1 MIMTTNKKFK
11 ELNDTFD
18 IEVEAKV
25 FSSEIEIRKDDAPSK
40 TDIRKDYEYSRGT
53 LTNLIDKGQ
62 EAIDNILE
70 LAQETDSP
78 RAYEVVGQLI
88 KTVTDSAEKLMDVQ
102 KKLKELEQEK
112 QAQSVTNN
120 ALFVGT
126 TNEVLTLLKNE
137 LKLKP
142 NKTTD
147 NGHDKVTK

>member
-1 MIMTTNKKFK
+1 MENTKKFK
-11 ELNDTFD
+11 NLNNAFD
-18 IEVEAKV
+18 IEVESQTVGTPIIEVKE
-25 FSSEIEIRKDDAPSK
+25 EIDHN
-40 TDIRKDYEYSRGT
+40 TDIRKDYEYSRAT
-53 LTNLIDKGQ
+53 LTSLVNKGQ

-102 KKLKELEQEK
+102 KKLKDLEQEK
-112 QAQSVTNN
+112 QTTNVTNN

-126 TNEVLTLLKNE
+126 TTEVLNMLKSE

-142 NKTTD
+142 NKSINKKED
-147 NGHDKVTK
+147 

>member
-1 MIMTTNKKFK
+1 MENTKKFK
-11 ELNDTFD
+11 DLNNAFD
-18 IEVEAKV
+18 IEVESQSVGTPVVEVK
-25 FSSEIEIRKDDAPSK
+25 EETNNN
-40 TDIRKDYEYSRGT
+40 TDIRKDYEYSRKT
-53 LTNLIDKGQ
+53 LTSLVDKGQ

-102 KKLKELEQEK
+102 KKLKDLEQEK
-112 QAQSVTNN
+112 QTTNVTNN

-126 TNEVLTLLKNE
+126 TTEVLNMLKSE

-142 NKTTD
+142 NKSI
-147 NGHDKVTK
+147 NKKEG

>member
-1 MIMTTNKKFK
+1 MENSKKFK
-11 ELNDTFD
+11 NLNNTFD
-18 IEVEAKV
+18 IEVESQSV
-25 FSSEIEIRKDDAPSK
+25 GTPVVEVEEETNNN
-40 TDIRKDYEYSRGT
+40 TDIRKDYEYSRAT
-53 LTNLIDKGQ
+53 LTSLVNKGQ

-102 KKLKELEQEK
+102 KKLKDLEQEK
-112 QAQSVTNN
+112 QTTNVTNN

-126 TNEVLTLLKNE
+126 TTEVLNMLKSE

-142 NKTTD
+142 SKSINKKE
-147 NGHDKVTK
+147 G

>member
-1 MIMTTNKKFK
+1 MTKKFDS
-11 ELNDTFD
+11 LNNTFD
-18 IEVEAKV
+18 IEVSTEVVLA
-25 FSSEIEIRKDDAPSK
+25 EIEKEETPTQITTKQ
-40 TDIRKDYEYSRGT
+40 TDIYQDYQYSRGT
-53 LTNLIDKGQ
+53 LNSLISKGQ

-102 KKLKELEQEK
+102 KKLKDLEEEK
-112 QAQSVTNN
+112 STTNVTNN

-126 TNEVLTLLKNE
+126 TSEVLNMIKAE

-142 NKTTD
+142 NKTINKIED
-147 NGHDKVTK
+147 

>member
-1 MIMTTNKKFK
+1 MENSKKFK
-11 ELNDTFD
+11 NLNNTFD
-18 IEVEAKV
+18 IEVESQSV
-25 FSSEIEIRKDDAPSK
+25 GTPVVEVEEETNNN
-40 TDIRKDYEYSRGT
+40 TDIRKDYEYSRAT
-53 LTNLIDKGQ
+53 LTSLVNKGQ

-102 KKLKELEQEK
+102 KKLKDLEQEK
-112 QAQSVTNN
+112 QTTNVTNN

-126 TNEVLTLLKNE
+126 TTEVLNMLKSE

-142 NKTTD
+142 NKS
-147 NGHDKVTK
+147 N

>member
-1 MIMTTNKKFK
+1 MTKKFK

-18 IEVEAKV
+18 IEVQSEV
-25 FSSEIEIRKDDAPSK
+25 ISSAIESK
-40 TDIRKDYEYSRGT
+40 KEERVEKSDIKKDYEYSRAT
-53 LTNLIDKGQ
+53 LTSLVDKGQ
-62 EAIDNILE
+62 EAISDILE
-70 LAQETDSP
+70 LARETDSP

-102 KKLKELEQEK
+102 KKLKDLEQEK
-112 QAQSVTNN
+112 TTSTVTNN

-142 NKTTD
+142 NKTI
-147 NGHDKVTK
+147 NSKNKEE

>member
-126 TNEVLTLLKNE
+126 TSEVLNMIQSE
-137 LKLKP
+137 LKKSAP
-142 NKTTD
+142 KKIKDTD
-147 NGHDKVTK
+147 SK

>member
-1 MIMTTNKKFK
+1 MENTKKFK
-11 ELNDTFD
+11 DLNNAFD
-18 IEVEAKV
+18 IEVESQSVGTPVVEVK
-25 FSSEIEIRKDDAPSK
+25 EETNNN
-40 TDIRKDYEYSRGT
+40 TDIRKDYEYSRAT
-53 LTNLIDKGQ
+53 LTSLVNKGQ

-102 KKLKELEQEK
+102 KKLKDLEQEK
-112 QAQSVTNN
+112 QTTNVTNN

-126 TNEVLTLLKNE
+126 TTEVLNMLKSE

-142 NKTTD
+142 NKSI
-147 NGHDKVTK
+147 NKKEG

>member
-1 MIMTTNKKFK
+1 MAMTKKFDT
-11 ELNDTFD
+11 LNNTFD
-18 IEVEAKV
+18 IEV
-25 FSSEIEIRKDDAPSK
+25 SSEVVLAEIEEKESTEITKKKS
-40 TDIRKDYEYSRGT
+40 DIHSDYEFSRGT
-53 LTNLIDKGQ
+53 LTSLITKGQ

-102 KKLKELEQEK
+102 KKLKDLEQEK
-112 QAQSVTNN
+112 NPTSVTNN

-126 TNEVLTLLKNE
+126 TSEVLNMIKQE

-142 NKTTD
+142 NKSLNKLED
-147 NGHDKVTK
+147 

>member
-1 MIMTTNKKFK
+1 MENTKKFK
-11 ELNDTFD
+11 NLNNTFD
-18 IEVEAKV
+18 IEVESQSVGTPVVEVK
-25 FSSEIEIRKDDAPSK
+25 EETNNN
-40 TDIRKDYEYSRGT
+40 TDIRKDYEYSRKT
-53 LTNLIDKGQ
+53 LTSLVNKGQ

-102 KKLKELEQEK
+102 KKLKDLEQEK
-112 QAQSVTNN
+112 QTTNVTNN

-126 TNEVLTLLKNE
+126 TTEVLNMLKSE

-142 NKTTD
+142 NKS
-147 NGHDKVTK
+147 N

>member
-1 MIMTTNKKFK
+1 MENSKKFK
-11 ELNDTFD
+11 NLNNTFD
-18 IEVEAKV
+18 IEVESQSV
-25 FSSEIEIRKDDAPSK
+25 GTPVVEVEEETNNN
-40 TDIRKDYEYSRGT
+40 TDIRKDYEYSRAT
-53 LTNLIDKGQ
+53 LTSLVNKGQ

-102 KKLKELEQEK
+102 KKLKDLEQEK
-112 QAQSVTNN
+112 QTTNVTNN

-126 TNEVLTLLKNE
+126 TTEVLNMLKSE

-142 NKTTD
+142 NKSI
-147 NGHDKVTK
+147 NKKEG

>member
-1 MIMTTNKKFK
+1 MENTKKFK
-11 ELNDTFD
+11 NLNNTFD
-18 IEVEAKV
+18 IEVESQSV
-25 FSSEIEIRKDDAPSK
+25 GTPVVEVEEETNNN
-40 TDIRKDYEYSRGT
+40 TDIRKDYEYSRAT
-53 LTNLIDKGQ
+53 LTSLVNKGQ

-102 KKLKELEQEK
+102 KKLKDLEQEK
-112 QAQSVTNN
+112 QTTNVTNN

-126 TNEVLTLLKNE
+126 TTEVLNMLKSE

-142 NKTTD
+142 SKSINKKE
-147 NGHDKVTK
+147 G

>member
-1 MIMTTNKKFK
+1 MNKKFDS
-11 ELNDTFD
+11 LNNTFD
-18 IEVEAKV
+18 IEVSTEVVLA
-25 FSSEIEIRKDDAPSK
+25 EIEKEETPTQITTKQ
-40 TDIRKDYEYSRGT
+40 TEIYQDYQYSRGT
-53 LTNLIDKGQ
+53 LNSLISKGQ

-102 KKLKELEQEK
+102 KKLKDLEEEK
-112 QAQSVTNN
+112 STTNVTNN

-126 TNEVLTLLKNE
+126 TSEVLNMIKAE

-142 NKTTD
+142 NKTINKIED
-147 NGHDKVTK
+147 